1 MCLICDLL
9 TLLNLLTLVSLRAPS
24 VCLICLPYISSLYV
38 FLICLPYVSSL
49 CVCLILQVAAGEVAM
64 LASEREVS
72 EEREEEMRQHILKR
86 PLYSKFI

>member
-1 MCLICDLL
+1 M
-9 TLLNLLTLVSLRAPS
+9 
-24 VCLICLPYISSLYV
+24 
-38 FLICLPYVSSL
+38 SSL
-49 CVCLILQVAAGEVAM
+49 CVCLTLQVAAGEVAM